1 MERLQLTATN
11 TGLGLEDQRFAQ
23 AMDHADPLARLR
35 SEFVIPTVNQ
45 VTGGDGVEGNG
56 PCVYLCG
63 NSLGLMPKQS
73 RRILN
78 EEMDEWAA
86 KGVVG
91 HFRHSK
97 DRPWVGYRSQIV
109 EKMAPIVGA
118 EPIEVGVM
126 NTLTTN
132 LHLLLAAFYRPT
144 DQRYKILIESK
155 AFPSDHYAVESQIKW
170 HGRPEDALLLAEPRS
185 GEHTLRTEDILSL
198 IAREGASIAVVMLSG
213 VQYYTGQVFE
223 MDRIT
228 AAAKSAG
235 CVVGWDVTHAA
246 GNIPLSLHDWDV
258 DFACWCSYK
267 YLNSGPGGIS
277 CFFVHERYAHDT
289 DLQRLTGW
297 WGHDAES
304 RFEMTNQFVPG
315 AGAAG
320 FEVSNTPIL
329 VSATLLGSLDVFSQT
344 SMAELR
350 EKSVLLT
357 TYLEHLLLN
366 RIGDR
371 VEIITPNEHRGAQL
385 SLLFASDVFECV
397 FGTLMGAGVICD
409 ERKPNCI
416 RLAPAPLYNTFS
428 DVWRA
433 VDVIHAALAS
443 ADANDPTKATS
454 PLASGST

>member
-1 MERLQLTATN
+1 MEHLLATASKS
-11 TGLGLEDQRFAQ
+11 GLDLEDLRFAQ
-23 AMDHADPLARLR
+23 IMDRADPLARLR
-35 SEFVIPTVNQ
+35 NEFAIPTVNQ
-45 VTGGDGVEGNG
+45 ATGRDAADGNG
-56 PCVYLCG
+56 LCVYLCG

-78 EEMDEWAA
+78 EEMDEWAT
-86 KGVVG
+86 KGVMG
-91 HFRHSK
+91 HFHHSK
-97 DRPWVGYRSQIV
+97 GRPWVGYRSQIV

-118 EPIEVGVM
+118 EPVEVGVM

-170 HGRPEDALLLAEPRS
+170 HGRPADALLLAEPRP

-198 IAREGASIAVVMLSG
+198 IRQEGASIAVVMLSG

-228 AAAKSAG
+228 AAAKAAG

-246 GNIPLSLHDWDV
+246 GNVPLSLHDWGV

-277 CFFVHERYAHDT
+277 CFFVHERYAHDA

-304 RFEMTNQFVPG
+304 RFDMTNQFVPG
-315 AGAAG
+315 VGAAG

-329 VSATLLGSLDVFSQT
+329 VAATLLGSLDVFSKT
-344 SMAELR
+344 SMEELCK
-350 EKSVLLT
+350 KSVLLT
-357 TYLEHLLLN
+357 AYLEYLLQT
-366 RIGDR
+366 RIGNR
-371 VEIITPNEHRGAQL
+371 VEIITPGEHRGAQL
-385 SLLFASDVFECV
+385 SLLFASEIFEHV
-397 FGTLMGAGVICD
+397 FGMLMSAGVICD

-416 RLAPAPLYNTFS
+416 RLAPVPLYNTFS
-428 DVWRA
+428 DVWWA
-433 VDVIHAALAS
+433 VDVIHAALY
-443 ADANDPTKATS
+443 TS
-454 PLASGST
+454 RD

>member
-1 MERLQLTATN
+1 MEHLLATASKN
-11 TGLGLEDQRFAQ
+11 SLGLEDLRFAQ
-23 AMDHADPLARLR
+23 MMDCADPLGRLR
-35 SEFVIPTVNQ
+35 SEFAIPTVNQ
-45 VTGGDGVEGNG
+45 VTGRDAADGNE

-73 RRILN
+73 RCILN
-78 EEMDEWAA
+78 EEMDEWAT

-91 HFRHSK
+91 HFQHSK
-97 DRPWVGYRSQIV
+97 GRPWVGYRMQIV

-144 DQRYKILIESK
+144 DQRYRILIESK

-170 HGRPEDALLLAEPRS
+170 HGRPADALLLAEPRP

-198 IAREGASIAVVMLSG
+198 IKQEGASIAVVMLSG

-223 MDRIT
+223 MDKIT
-228 AAAKSAG
+228 AAAKAAG

-246 GNIPLSLHDWDV
+246 GNVPLSLHDWDV

-277 CFFVHERYAHDT
+277 CFFVHERYAHDAN
-289 DLQRLTGW
+289 LQRLTGW
-297 WGHDAES
+297 WGHDAET
-304 RFEMTNQFVPG
+304 RFDMTNQFVPG
-315 AGAAG
+315 VGAAG

-329 VSATLLGSLDVFSQT
+329 VAATLLGSLDVFSQT
-344 SMAELR
+344 SMAELCK
-350 EKSVLLT
+350 KSVLLT
-357 TYLEHLLLN
+357 SYLEHLLQT

-371 VEIITPNEHRGAQL
+371 VEIITPSEHRGAQL
-385 SLLFASDVFECV
+385 SLLFASEVFEHV
-397 FGTLMGAGVICD
+397 FSTLMSAGVICD

-416 RLAPAPLYNTFS
+416 RLAPVPLYNTFS

-433 VDVIHAALAS
+433 VDVIHAALTHPET
-443 ADANDPTKATS
+443 ADLSNAATI
-454 PLASGST
+454 